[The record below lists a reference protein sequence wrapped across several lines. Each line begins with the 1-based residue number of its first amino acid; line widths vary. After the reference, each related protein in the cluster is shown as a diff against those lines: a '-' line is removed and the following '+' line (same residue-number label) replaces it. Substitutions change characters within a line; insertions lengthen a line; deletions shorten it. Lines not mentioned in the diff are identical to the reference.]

1 MRKSGMISAA
11 LLAAVFVGLFTGCS
25 GKLLKDM
32 GSFKPSIEATENFK
46 KFIVRSDYNYFISGS
61 DVYPVAIFGLQ
72 KDVVIDSDEDLW
84 KKIEPKTEIMADLVT
99 NMQRRLNEC
108 CLQSPHGLDI
118 LDNQGR
124 KIGEWYYMLGLIIG
138 IKIKEGGKVVIYP
151 PSDTDEVKK
160 YQDRTSGK
168 AR

>member
-61 DVYPVAIFGLQ
+61 DVYPVAIFGRMYVLRRNIRI
-72 KDVVIDSDEDLW
+72 KNRAEDG
-84 KKIEPKTEIMADLVT
+84 D
-99 NMQRRLNEC
+99 
-108 CLQSPHGLDI
+108 HGRPRH
-118 LDNQGR
+118 QHA
-124 KIGEWYYMLGLIIG
+124 
-138 IKIKEGGKVVIYP
+138 
-151 PSDTDEVKK
+151 
-160 YQDRTSGK
+160 K
-168 AR
+168 AAQ